1 MNQITRIM
9 LKKVFFVLLV
19 VSFAACGSTPRVNL
33 DSKIDAIKPNPE
45 HSAIAKEIVNIFER
59 YTYKKVNMNDSI
71 SGIIYDNL
79 LKTLDEGKN
88 YFQQEDINAFQAYRL
103 KIGDDLKKGDL
114 SAPYHI
120 FNVYIERYLQR
131 MEHALT
137 QIEVEHDFSIPETYV
152 YNRKDL
158 DYFQDENEAND
169 QWRKRVKYDLLNL
182 RLGTKELTDSVVN
195 SHKELLRNR
204 YNELIS
210 QTKKSDNN
218 EAFQII
224 IAAMTEAIDPHT
236 SYFNPYFA
244 QQYNEGIS
252 NTFEGIGARLVME
265 NEVVKVME
273 VIVGGPVFRE
283 KALEIDDKIIA
294 VAQGED
300 GEFEDIVGWRLDRA
314 VSKIK
319 GPKGTIVR
327 LKVIPAGQE
336 MTANPKIVSLTR
348 EKIVVE
354 EESAKKEI
362 KIVKGEDGKDYKVGI
377 ISIPKFYLDFNALRN
392 RDPNYKSTTRDVKL
406 ILDTLK
412 QENVDAVLVDL
423 RFNGGG
429 SLLESVELTGLFIP
443 YGPVVQVRDTR
454 DRVEVNS
461 DTDPSVYWDGPMA
474 VLVNRMS
481 ASASEIFAGAIQDY
495 GRGLVIGS
503 TTYGK
508 GTVQSAID
516 MGNII
521 SASTKLLL
529 KAQSNGA
536 QDEFPVGAPQ
546 FGQINMTM
554 AKYYRVTGHSTQHKG
569 VIPDIL
575 FPSNINEEKYGES
588 AYPAALPWDQIA
600 SSKFEKTGDFSQI
613 IPKIDRLH
621 QERIQKE
628 PGYKFLLEDI
638 KLISDREKENS
649 ITLQAEALK
658 AERDKDSKKNRERI
672 NTLLA
677 NKGLPL
683 WKEGEE
689 QPKLEVDFIKEQTL
703 MVMTDFIRFLKEESA
718 KEASN

>member
-1 MNQITRIM
+1 MNHITRIM
-9 LKKVFFVLLV
+9 LKKVCFVLLV
-19 VSFAACGSTPRVNL
+19 VAFAACGSTPRVNL
-33 DSKIDAIKPNPE
+33 DSNIDAIKPSPE
-45 HSAIAKEIVNIFER
+45 HAAIAKEITNIFER
-59 YTYKKVNMNDSI
+59 YTYKKVQMNDSI
-71 SGIIYDNL
+71 SMIIYDNL

-88 YFQQEDINAFQAYRL
+88 YFHQADIDVFKAYRT
-103 KIGDDLKKGDL
+103 KMGEDLKKGDL
-114 SAPYHI
+114 SSSYHI
-120 FNVYIERYLQR
+120 FNVYIQRYLER
-131 MEHALT
+131 MDFALT
-137 QIEVEHDFSIPETYV
+137 QIDANHDFSASENYV
-152 YNRKDL
+152 YNRKEL
-158 DYFQDENEAND
+158 PYFKDENEAND

-182 RLGTKELTDSVVN
+182 RLGTKTLTDSVIQN
-195 SHKELLRNR
+195 HKELLKSR

-224 IAAMTEAIDPHT
+224 IAAMTDAMDPHT

-273 VIVGGPVFRE
+273 VIVGGPVFRD

-294 VAQGED
+294 VAQGEE

-327 LKVIPAGQE
+327 LKVIPAGQDL
-336 MTANPKIVSLTR
+336 TSNPKIVSLTR

-377 ISIPKFYLDFNALRN
+377 INIPKFYLDFNALRN

-412 QENVDAVLVDL
+412 QENVDAVLIDL

-454 DRVEVNS
+454 DRVDVNS

-495 GRGLVIGS
+495 GRGLIIGS

-529 KAQSNGA
+529 KAQTNGG
-536 QDEFPVGAPQ
+536 DESYPVGAPQ

-569 VIPDIL
+569 VVPDVL
-575 FPSNINEEKYGES
+575 FPSSINEEKYGES
-588 AYPAALPWDQIA
+588 AYPAALPWDLIE
-600 SSKFEKTGDFSQI
+600 SSKFVKTGDFTSILPQI
-613 IPKIDRLH
+613 NLLHNARL
-621 QERIQKE
+621 QKD
-628 PGYKFLLEDI
+628 PGYQFLLEDI
-638 KLISDREKENS
+638 KLMSDREKENS
-649 ITLQAEALK
+649 ISLQDETLK
-658 AERDKDSKKNRERI
+658 KERDNDSKKYRERI
-672 NTLLA
+672 NQILA
-677 NKGLPL
+677 HRGLPL
-683 WKEGEE
+683 WKEGED
-689 QPKLEVDFIKEQTL
+689 QPKLEVDFIKDQSL
-703 MVMTDFIRFLKEESA
+703 LVMADFIRMLKEKES
-718 KEASN
+718 K